1 MKKNLLVNIILFLLD
16 FLVLSFSYFLGYIT
30 RALFLPKIFP
40 QLSFP
45 LPFKIFS
52 DRFYFLFIYFLI
64 FFFND
69 LYGKRF
75 DLTEELQKLWK
86 GLLLGTIIIIFIA
99 YLTQIYSFSRIV
111 ILLAFIFSLIL
122 LPITRWAAKLLLA
135 KVGLFVK
142 KVKIIGEKEI
152 IEDLKKEIT
161 RQRYLGY
168 QLIKKEEQPDILI
181 VADKF
186 FKEKFPSFFSE
197 IFILADLNLLQTQNV
212 EIEKIGKYLFLKPK
226 YNLLKPFNLFI
237 KTVIEYSLSLIIFI
251 ISLPLFFLISFLIKI
266 TSPGPVFYK
275 QKRIGLQGKFF
286 TLYKFRTMKMEAQKY
301 QEIFKEKHF
310 NEWQKKLKIPGTEK
324 LITPLGKFL
333 RRFSL
338 DELPQLINIL
348 KGEMALVGP
357 RPYLLE
363 EKELI
368 KDYLPI
374 ISKVKPGLTGL
385 WQISG
390 RGNLTLQER
399 LMLDEYY
406 VKNWSLWLD
415 FSILL
420 LTFKAIL
427 MYENPY

>member
-251 ISLPLFFLISFLIKI
+251 ISLPLFFL
-266 TSPGPVFYK
+266 
-275 QKRIGLQGKFF
+275 
-286 TLYKFRTMKMEAQKY
+286 
-301 QEIFKEKHF
+301 
-310 NEWQKKLKIPGTEK
+310 
-324 LITPLGKFL
+324 
-333 RRFSL
+333 
-338 DELPQLINIL
+338 
-348 KGEMALVGP
+348 
-357 RPYLLE
+357 
-363 EKELI
+363 
-368 KDYLPI
+368 
-374 ISKVKPGLTGL
+374 
-385 WQISG
+385 
-390 RGNLTLQER
+390 
-399 LMLDEYY
+399 
-406 VKNWSLWLD
+406 
-415 FSILL
+415 
-420 LTFKAIL
+420 
-427 MYENPY
+427 